1 MVRQLDF
8 ALMLKVL
15 YKRGHTLSDIARKTD
30 TAMGTLSCVKQ
41 ETKAPPAG
49 WLEGIAMLDYWLKAT
64 GESPPRIGDY
74 IDVGEFTDE

>member
-15 YKRGHTLSDIARKTD
+15 YKRGHTLADIARKTD

-64 GESPPRIGDY
+64 GEPPPRIGDY

>member
-1 MVRQLDF
+1 MGRQLDF

-15 YKRGHTLSDIARKTD
+15 YKRGHTLSDIARKTGTSINALS
-30 TAMGTLSCVKQ
+30 TAKQ
-41 ETKAPPAG
+41 ETKAPPSG

-64 GESPPRIGDY
+64 GEPPPRIGDH